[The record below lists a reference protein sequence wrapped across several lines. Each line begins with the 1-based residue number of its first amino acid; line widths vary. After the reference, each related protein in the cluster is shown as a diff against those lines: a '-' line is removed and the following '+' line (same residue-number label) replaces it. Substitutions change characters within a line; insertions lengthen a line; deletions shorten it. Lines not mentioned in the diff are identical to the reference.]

1 MERDARRALI
11 HSGTD
16 RRVAHPARQFAQ
28 SPWLV
33 LDQDDVD
40 APAAC
45 TFTHAKP
52 PTEQRMPAIFDCREY
67 RFICGMA
74 CVLAIA
80 QELRES
86 FPVVEGVG
94 DRLADL

>member
-11 HSGTD
+11 HPGTG
-16 RRVAHPARQFAQ
+16 RRVAHPARQLAQ

-33 LDQDDVD
+33 LDQNDVE

-45 TFTHAKP
+45 AFTQAKP

-74 CVLAIA
+74 YVL
-80 QELRES
+80 
-86 FPVVEGVG
+86 VT
-94 DRLADL
+94 

>member
-1 MERDARRALI
+1 MERDARRPLI

-33 LDQDDVD
+33 LDQNDVD

-45 TFTHAKP
+45 TFTQAKP

-74 CVLAIA
+74 CVLAIWS
-80 QELRES
+80 R
-86 FPVVEGVG
+86 
-94 DRLADL
+94 

>member
-33 LDQDDVD
+33 LDQNDVET
-40 APAAC
+40 PAAC
-45 TFTHAKP
+45 TFTQAKP
-52 PTEQRMPAIFDCREY
+52 PTELHRPLENERDDRAKVNGPSGSMNSRPA
-67 RFICGMA
+67 
-74 CVLAIA
+74 
-80 QELRES
+80 
-86 FPVVEGVG
+86 
-94 DRLADL
+94 